1 MDGLLREFLTEA
13 AESLTTLDVE
23 LVKLE
28 KTPDV
33 PALLG
38 NIFRMVHTVKG
49 TCGFLGL
56 PRLEAVA
63 HSAENVLGKY
73 RDGELVVT
81 EHAISLILESI
92 DRIKDILSELEANE
106 AEPDGDDKGSIDLP
120 HLSVPV

>member
-1 MDGLLREFLTEA
+1 MDDLLREILTEA

-28 KTPDV
+28 KTPDD

-63 HSAENVLGKY
+63 HSAENVLGKF

-81 EHAISLILESI
+81 EHAVSLILESI

-106 AEPDGDDKGSIDLP
+106 AEPGGDDKGLIDLP

>member
-1 MDGLLREFLTEA
+1 MDELLREFLTEA

-23 LVKLE
+23 LVKLK
-28 KTPDV
+28 KTPDD
-33 PALLG
+33 PELLG

-63 HSAENVLGKY
+63 HSAENVLEKF

-81 EHAISLILESI
+81 EHADSLILESI
-92 DRIKDILSELEANE
+92 DQIKDILSELEANE

>member
-1 MDGLLREFLTEA
+1 MDDLLREFLTEA
-13 AESLTTLDVE
+13 AESLATLDVE
-23 LVKLE
+23 LVNLE
-28 KTPDV
+28 KTPDD

-63 HSAENVLGKY
+63 HSAENVLGKF

-81 EHAISLILESI
+81 EQAVTLIMESI
-92 DRIKDILSELEANE
+92 DRIKDILAELEAARPAQPE
-106 AEPDGDDKGSIDLP
+106 SAKQER
-120 HLSVPV
+120 